1 MAVEKGTA
9 SNAGDLLLKLEA
21 FLTTNPELVRTNQ
34 AWEAMK
40 DNLVSPYSQTYN
52 MAAVNEWQLSRVFVG
67 KGLDGQDRV
76 CVPMSLYVD
85 SGYTYYSLTAWT
97 ARNYSKE
104 LDMSSQFTATGFQNG
119 KSVISLWDN
128 PIPYWFVANGRR
140 FIVIAKVAHRYMS
153 MYCGFFLPLATDE
166 EYTYPLYIGGS
177 HNVVKREYQHQTN
190 QTNGSFWKPTFSNE
204 SSDGGVSYGSCTLVC
219 PSGELIYLGSSDML
233 ARGDSTFTGGLYPY
247 NWDYKISKTE
257 DGEYVLLPI
266 EIMEHHP
273 SPQTLGWLDGAMYV
287 SGYENSPERE
297 LIVDGKKY
305 LCFPSMVR
313 SGYNDYAAIL
323 ME

>member
-34 AWEAMK
+34 AWEVMK
-40 DNLVSPYSQTYN
+40 DNLVYPYSQTYN
-52 MAAVNEWQLSRVFVG
+52 MAATDEWQLSRIFVG
-67 KGLDGQDRV
+67 KGLDGQDKV
-76 CVPMSLYVD
+76 YVPMALYVD
-85 SGYTYYSLTAWT
+85 VRYTYYSLSAWT

-104 LDMSSQFTATGFQNG
+104 LAMNSQFTAAGFQNG
-119 KSVISLWDN
+119 QSVISLWN
-128 PIPYWFVANGRR
+128 NQIPYWFVANGRR
-140 FIVIAKVAHRYMS
+140 FIIIAKVAHRYMS

-177 HNVVKREYQHQTN
+177 HNTTKREYQHQTN
-190 QTNGSFWKPTFSNE
+190 HSNGSFWKPTFSDEYGNA
-204 SSDGGVSYGSCTLVC
+204 SYGSCALVS
-219 PSGELIYLGSSDML
+219 PSGELLYLGSSDMIMRSS
-233 ARGDSTFTGGLYPY
+233 ATFTGFLYPY
-247 NWDYKISKTE
+247 NWDYKIGKTE

-266 EIMEHHP
+266 EIMEKHP
-273 SPQTLGWLDGAMYV
+273 APQTLGWLDGAMYV

-297 LIVDGKKY
+297 LTVDGKRY
-305 LCFPSMVR
+305 VCFPSMVR